1 MSLLQSI
8 LLGLVQGITEFLPV
22 SSSGHLAILRN
33 LFGIEL
39 QDGPFFDVMLH
50 LGTMIAICAVFRKDL
65 IRMLKESVNMVMDMI
80 YNLKILIHNK
90 KEQDARRYKKI
101 IHNNYRKFTLMVLVS
116 TVPTAVIGYTA
127 QELVNIAGM
136 TLIAPGVCLILNAGL
151 LLVADVV
158 EAGKKVPKDA
168 AYTNA
173 FVVGIAQGL
182 AVMPGLSRS
191 GITILACL
199 LNGFD
204 RRFAMKYSFIMSIP
218 AIIGAMILEL
228 TRISAQTTAMSQI
241 AVYLVGAIIAG
252 ITGYVCIRKMLVIV
266 RKKQFKG
273 FSLYCLVIGILA
285 IVGHFLTR

>member
-116 TVPTAVIGYTA
+116 TVPTAVIGYAA

-182 AVMPGLSRS
+182 AVMPGLSRT

-204 RRFAMKYSFIMSIP
+204 RRFAVKYSFIMSIP

>member
-1 MSLLQSI
+1 MSLFQSI

-39 QDGPFFDVMLH
+39 QDGSFFDVMLH
-50 LGTMIAICAVFRKDL
+50 LGTMMAICAVFRKDL
-65 IRMLKESVNMVMDMI
+65 IRMLKESVNIVMDMI

-101 IHNNYRKFTLMVLVS
+101 IHNNYRKFTVMVLVS
-116 TVPTAVIGYTA
+116 TVPTAIIGYAA

-182 AVMPGLSRS
+182 AVMPGLSRA

-204 RRFAMKYSFIMSIP
+204 RRFAVKYSFIMSIP
-218 AIIGAMILEL
+218 AIMGAMILEL

-241 AVYLVGAIIAG
+241 AVYLVGTIIAG

>member
-80 YNLKILIHNK
+80 YNLKILFHNK

-116 TVPTAVIGYTA
+116 TVPTAVIGYAA

-151 LLVADVV
+151 LLIADVV

-182 AVMPGLSRS
+182 AVMPGLSRA

-204 RRFAMKYSFIMSIP
+204 RRFAVKYSFIMSIP

-252 ITGYVCIRKMLVIV
+252 IIGYVCIRKMLVIV

>member
-116 TVPTAVIGYTA
+116 TVPTAVIGYAA

-241 AVYLVGAIIAG
+241 AVCLVGAIIAG

>member
-116 TVPTAVIGYTA
+116 TVPTAVIGYAA

-182 AVMPGLSRS
+182 AVMPGLSRA

-204 RRFAMKYSFIMSIP
+204 RRFAVKYSFIMSIP

-228 TRISAQTTAMSQI
+228 TRISAQATAMSQI

>member
-80 YNLKILIHNK
+80 YNLKILFHNK

-116 TVPTAVIGYTA
+116 TVPTAVIGYAA

-182 AVMPGLSRS
+182 AVMPGLSRA

-204 RRFAMKYSFIMSIP
+204 RRFAVKYSFIMSIP

-228 TRISAQTTAMSQI
+228 TRISAQATAMSQI

>member
-1 MSLLQSI
+1 MSLFQSI

-22 SSSGHLAILRN
+22 SSSGHLTILRN

-39 QDGPFFDVMLH
+39 QDGSFFDVMLH
-50 LGTMIAICAVFRKDL
+50 LGTMMAICAVFRKDL
-65 IRMLKESVNMVMDMI
+65 IRMLKESVNIVMDMI

-101 IHNNYRKFTLMVLVS
+101 IHNNYRKFTVMVLVS
-116 TVPTAVIGYTA
+116 TVPTAIIGYAA

-182 AVMPGLSRS
+182 AVMPGLSRA

-204 RRFAMKYSFIMSIP
+204 RRFAVKYSFIMSIP
-218 AIIGAMILEL
+218 AIMGAMILEL

-241 AVYLVGAIIAG
+241 AVYLVGTIIAG

>member
-116 TVPTAVIGYTA
+116 TVPTAVIGYAA

-241 AVYLVGAIIAG
+241 AVCLVGAIIAG

-285 IVGHFLTR
+285 IIGHFLTR